1 MIVSKITHYI
11 NVVSTIFCVGLI
23 IEGRFVYIGIVFL
36 GVLQLIIA
44 SNISIKLNTIKAKF
58 CPIYIY
64 WSLMILFI
72 INCFII
78 EYETRIFISNLCLT
92 GVLHCYITYKLSSKI
107 ALNKI

>member
-11 NVVSTIFCVGLI
+11 NVISTIFCIALI
-23 IEGRFVYIGIVFL
+23 IEGRGVYIGIVFL

-44 SNISIKLNTIKAKF
+44 TNINIKLNAIKEKF

-64 WSLMILFI
+64 WSLVILFI

-78 EYETRIFISNLCLT
+78 EYETRIFISNFCFT
-92 GVLHCYITYKLSSKI
+92 GILHCYITYKLSSII
-107 ALNKI
+107 A